1 MLALPAPR
9 TRSGRV
15 PPPYLLPRSRFLV
28 VALVFL
34 LSSVLSGGCD
44 TQCVGPS
51 CPDDDDDATTDDD
64 DIGDDD
70 SADDDD
76 SGDDD
81 DSSTPHGADERTP
94 ELSDPRT
101 CVVTREHQPPTKPSM
116 VQIAGEFSGWQPVDM
131 VDPEQDG
138 WWQADLGELAP
149 GEYGYK
155 YLYDG
160 VWEEQPPPWALTRWN
175 DGFENRNLRVLDCN
189 RPHLLVA
196 DAVVDSTGN
205 LFAQVRFLRASD
217 GALLNEDGVQA
228 SVAGVSV
235 PVSWD
240 ADQGLISITQSGLA
254 PGKHSLRI
262 SASDSAGRAAE
273 NSPLFVPLWVEEEPF
288 QWQDGLMYFAFTDR
302 FRNGD
307 WDQSPL
313 FEATPGVDPR
323 ADYQGGDFLG
333 VIDALQEDY
342 FTDLGANVLWLSPV
356 YSNPEG
362 GFLGT
367 DGVHLYSGY
376 HGYWPTEA
384 RGVEERFGD
393 AGAASVERLHEL
405 IDLAHS
411 KGIRVLLDL
420 VLNHVHQEHE
430 YLVDHPDWMSNGC
443 VCGDVGCDWDERAL
457 DCWFTDY
464 LPDLNYRN
472 HAIVQQVTTDV
483 LWWIQE
489 FDVDALRIDA
499 AKHMDHVIMRTLR
512 RRIEEDIEGLHGEAF
527 YLVGETFSGADQ
539 HGLLMDYVSDY
550 ELHGQY
556 DFPLFW
562 GIRDAFI
569 RDGSFLALEQAV
581 QTGLDAWDGALMSP
595 FLGNHDIPRF
605 ATEAAGN
612 DLGPWD
618 FTLDWMADGGSV
630 VNQWD
635 LINRQSM
642 AFAFTLT
649 QPGVPLIY
657 YGDEIGLA
665 GSGDPDN
672 RRMMSFDSYLSANQA
687 ELLGRVRAI
696 GQARA
701 GSEALRRGQLAT
713 LWVDDDLWVYS
724 LTSASGDVA
733 LVAMNKAWDSRTQ
746 TVAATELAAAGVT
759 QLQDLLHPERQLQ
772 LNDGAFEITLGS
784 WEYALLLPLSE

>member
-1 MLALPAPR
+1 MPPSFLLPGSKPFVLVLAL
-9 TRSGRV
+9 
-15 PPPYLLPRSRFLV
+15 
-28 VALVFL
+28 L
-34 LSSVLSGGCD
+34 LSSALSGGCD

-51 CPDDDDDATTDDD
+51 CPDDDDDATADDD
-64 DIGDDD
+64 DVGDDD

-81 DSSTPHGADERTP
+81 TAPLPQETDERIP
-94 ELSDPRT
+94 ELSDPRS
-101 CVVTREHQPPTKPSM
+101 CAVTREHRPSGQSSL
-116 VQIAGEFSGWQPVDM
+116 VQIAGEFSDWQPVDM
-131 VDPEQDG
+131 TGPDQEG
-138 WWQADLGELAP
+138 WWQADLGDLAP

-155 YLYDG
+155 YLHDG
-160 VWEEQPPPWALTRWN
+160 AWEEQPPLSALTRWN
-175 DGFENRNLRVLDCN
+175 DGVENRNLRVLDCN
-189 RPHLLVA
+189 RPRLQVVDAVA
-196 DAVVDSTGN
+196 DSSGS
-205 LFAQVRFLRASD
+205 LFAEVRFLRAAD
-217 GALLNEDGVQA
+217 GALLDEPGVQA
-228 SVAGVSV
+228 SIAGGSVSAA
-235 PVSWD
+235 WN
-240 ADQGLISITQSGLA
+240 ADQGLLTITQSGLA
-254 PGKHSLRI
+254 PGKHTVRI
-262 SASDSAGRAAE
+262 SASDSAGRLAE
-273 NSPLFVPLWVEEEPF
+273 NSPLVIPLWVEEEAF

-313 FEATPGVDPR
+313 FGATPGVDQR

-333 VIDALQEDY
+333 VIHALQDDY

-362 GFLGT
+362 GFLGI
-367 DGVHLYSGY
+367 DGVNLYSGY
-376 HGYWPTEA
+376 HGYWPTEP

-393 AGAASVERLHEL
+393 AGAAPAERLHEL

-443 VCGDVGCDWDERAL
+443 VCGDVGCDWEERAL

-556 DFPLFW
+556 DFPLLW

-569 RDGSFLALEQAV
+569 RDGSFLALEQTV

-635 LINRQSM
+635 LVNRQSM

-713 LWVDDDLWVYS
+713 LWVDDDLLVYS
-724 LTSASGDVA
+724 LTAPLGDAAV
-733 LVAMNKAWDSRTQ
+733 VAMNKGLDSRTE
-746 TVAATELAAAGVT
+746 TVPAPGLVAAGVT
-759 QLQDLLHPERQLQ
+759 ELHDSLHPERQLQ
-772 LNDGAFEITLGS
+772 VGAGGFEITLGS
-784 WEYALLLPLSE
+784 WEYALLLPPDR